1 MERKHKLFLKLN
13 LMSLFFVAISFVSIT
28 LAWFAYSG
36 LSSAT
41 VDVDIKAWNIE
52 FKNGEQVV
60 SNEIVISLSDIH
72 PGMDTEF
79 KDVDISN
86 LGDSDAQISYNIKSV
101 RVLNEVL
108 NNNSNEELIDKLS
121 HDYPFHINMNLDKD
135 YALAHGDSGK
145 FNVSISWPLDSNNDE
160 LDSEWGNKAYQ
171 FYMEEQQKKQS
182 NPDYEIR
189 SSLEVV
195 IEIKAEQMMITNETS
210 DTNYNLG
217 EVVLYDVIN
226 NKVCDQVSAF
236 CLKTYVIDSR
246 NKVGDTTV
254 KLLPD
259 LNSGFDVSTYENYTT
274 TLNEITKNWKVT
286 SKPLE
291 MSDILSVIS
300 KDVNNSVLVR
310 NNLSDVIIG
319 NLNYQDRLNNEL
331 NYAITN
337 DGYYKFNNSNFSYL
351 VSNSCYWINNEYNDG
366 AFQYQKID
374 DNNSKYY
381 KGLKTDSCKI
391 VPIIIV
397 SKSNLI
403 V

>member
-101 RVLNEVL
+101 RVLSEVL
-108 NNNSNEELIDKLS
+108 TNNSNEELIDKLS

-135 YALAHGDSGK
+135 YALAHGDNSK

-171 FYMEEQQKKQS
+171 
-182 NPDYEIR
+182 
-189 SSLEVV
+189 
-195 IEIKAEQMMITNETS
+195 
-210 DTNYNLG
+210 
-217 EVVLYDVIN
+217 
-226 NKVCDQVSAF
+226 
-236 CLKTYVIDSR
+236 
-246 NKVGDTTV
+246 
-254 KLLPD
+254 
-259 LNSGFDVSTYENYTT
+259 
-274 TLNEITKNWKVT
+274 
-286 SKPLE
+286 
-291 MSDILSVIS
+291 
-300 KDVNNSVLVR
+300 
-310 NNLSDVIIG
+310 
-319 NLNYQDRLNNEL
+319 RLHHL
-331 NYAITN
+331 
-337 DGYYKFNNSNFSYL
+337 
-351 VSNSCYWINNEYNDG
+351 
-366 AFQYQKID
+366 
-374 DNNSKYY
+374 
-381 KGLKTDSCKI
+381 
-391 VPIIIV
+391 
-397 SKSNLI
+397 
-403 V
+403 

>member
-72 PGMDTEF
+72 PGMDTEL
-79 KDVDISN
+79 KDVDIFN

-101 RVLNEVL
+101 RFFNYVL
-108 NNNSNEELIDKLS
+108 NNASNEELTDKLS

-135 YALAHGDSGK
+135 YALAHGDSSK
-145 FNVSISWPLDSNNDE
+145 FNVSISWPLDSNNDK

-171 FYMEEQQKKQS
+171 FYMEEQQKKQ
-182 NPDYEIR
+182 NDPDYKIR

-210 DTNYNLG
+210 DINYNLG
-217 EVVLYDVIN
+217 DIVLYDVVN

-259 LNSGFDVSTYENYTT
+259 LNNGFDISTYENYTT

-286 SKPLE
+286 SKPLN

-310 NNLSDVIIG
+310 ENLSDVIIG
-319 NLNYQDRLNNEL
+319 NLNYQDRLNTEL
-331 NYAITN
+331 SYAIN
-337 DGYYKFNNSNFSYL
+337 NNGYYKFNNSKFSYL
-351 VSNSCYWINNEYNDG
+351 TSNSCYWINNEYNDG

-381 KGLKTDSCKI
+381 KGLMTDSCKV
-391 VPIIIV
+391 VPVIIV
-397 SKSNLI
+397 SKSSLI
-403 V
+403 

>member
-1 MERKHKLFLKLN
+1 MERKHKLYLKLN

-72 PGMDTEF
+72 PGMDTEL

-86 LGDSDAQISYNIKSV
+86 LGDSDAQISYDIKSV

-217 EVVLYDVIN
+217 DVVLYDVIN
-226 NKVCDQVSAF
+226 NKVCNQVSAF

-274 TLNEITKNWKVT
+274 TMNQITKNWKVT

-337 DGYYKFNNSNFSYL
+337 DGYHKFNNSNFSYL

-381 KGLKTDSCKI
+381 KGLKTDSCKV
-391 VPIIIV
+391 VPVIIV
-397 SKSNLI
+397 SKSSLI

>member
-1 MERKHKLFLKLN
+1 MERKHKLYLKLN

-72 PGMDTEF
+72 PGMDTEL

-101 RVLNEVL
+101 RFFNYVL
-108 NNNSNEELIDKLS
+108 NNASNEELTDKLS

-135 YALAHGDSGK
+135 YALAHGDSSK
-145 FNVSISWPLDSNNDE
+145 FNVSISWPLDSNNDK

-171 FYMEEQQKKQS
+171 FYMEEQQKKQD

-189 SSLEVV
+189 PSLEVI
-195 IEIKAEQMMITNETS
+195 IEIKAEQMLITNESS

-217 EVVLYDVIN
+217 DVVLYDVVN
-226 NKVCDQVSAF
+226 NKVCEQLSAF

-259 LNSGFDVSTYENYTT
+259 LNNGFNVSTYENYDNTI
-274 TLNEITKNWKVT
+274 NEITKNWKVMA
-286 SKPLE
+286 KPLE
-291 MSDILSVIS
+291 MNDILPVIS

-310 NNLSDVIIG
+310 ENLSDMIIG
-319 NLNYQDRLNNEL
+319 NLNYQDRLNTEL
-331 NYAITN
+331 NFAIN
-337 DGYYKFNNSNFSYL
+337 NNGYYKFNNSKFNYL
-351 VSNSCYWINNEYNDG
+351 ISNSCYWIDTEYNDG

-374 DNNSKYY
+374 DNNSKYF
-381 KGLKTDSCKI
+381 KGLKTDSCKV
-391 VPIIIV
+391 VPVIIV
-397 SKSNLI
+397 SKSSLI
-403 V
+403 I

>member
-72 PGMDTEF
+72 PGMDTKF
-79 KDVDISN
+79 KDVDIAN

-108 NNNSNEELIDKLS
+108 NNNSNDELIDKLS

-135 YALAHGDSGK
+135 YALAHGDNSK

-217 EVVLYDVIN
+217 DVVLYDVIN

-274 TLNEITKNWKVT
+274 TMNQITKNWKVT

-351 VSNSCYWINNEYNDG
+351 VSNSCYWINNEYNEG

-381 KGLKTDSCKI
+381 KGLKTDSCKV
-391 VPIIIV
+391 VPVIIV
-397 SKSNLI
+397 SKSNLL